1 MHLDAPTPPLTPPTR
16 DDAAVHG
23 VERLA
28 SLAGGGLLLSRGL
41 ARGGLLGLLS
51 GATGAWLLTR
61 GLRGRCPVRR
71 LVANTRLEGDVRRSL
86 AWRSAAAQTRRIVI
100 ARPRDELYR
109 FWRDFSNLPIFMRHI
124 ERVDVLND
132 RYSHWVVKAPMGR
145 FEWDAEVTDD
155 IPGQL
160 IGWRSCGYAG
170 LNNLGWVSFA
180 EVPGGTEVTAVMA
193 YEPPAGRLGHLFAR
207 LLRRDPGTRIAQDL
221 TELKVLLERAHAV
234 SDHYGAVERVSHMES
249 PLG

>member
-1 MHLDAPTPPLTPPTR
+1 MHLDAPTPPLAPPPR
-16 DDAAVHG
+16 DAAAIKG

-28 SLAGGGLLLSRGL
+28 SVAGGGLLISRGL
-41 ARGGLLGLLS
+41 ARGGLLGLLT
-51 GATGAWLLTR
+51 GATGAWLLKR
-61 GLRGRCPVRR
+61 GLRGHCSIKSTLTKVRFER
-71 LVANTRLEGDVRRSL
+71 DVRRSL
-86 AWRSAAAQTRRIVI
+86 AWHSAASQTRRVVI

-180 EVPGGTEVTAVMA
+180 DVPGGTEVTAVMA

-221 TELKVLLERAHAV
+221 AELKILLERAHAV
-234 SDHYGAVERVSHMES
+234 GDRYGAVERTSHMES